1 MCCDYL
7 CKIPQTIKFSHTLEG
22 VMFEGGH
29 LLGLEDLQIT
39 ILAREVGILYFRY
52 LVQDFFSITLGAFV
66 SLRRMLKWSFIPGER
81 CAYLDSMTDMSQRD

>member
-7 CKIPQTIKFSHTLEG
+7 CKTSQTIKSSHILEG

-39 ILAREVGILYFRY
+39 IVDREVGILYFRY
-52 LVQDFFSITLGAFV
+52 LVQDVFSITFGALV
-66 SLRRMLKWSFIPGER
+66 SLRQMLK
-81 CAYLDSMTDMSQRD
+81 